1 MNDAKAPGGN
11 RAFRVGLT
19 GGIASGKS
27 TVADFFAELGV
38 PVVDTDLIA
47 REVVSINSPALEEI
61 RTAFGPDVISADG
74 TLDRAAMRKI
84 VFADDGKRR
93 LLESILHPR
102 IRELAFR
109 RADQA
114 SAPYVIIVVPLLF
127 ESPMRNAMDRILVL
141 DCSVETQLKRLLAR
155 DCETEEQ
162 ANKIIAAQATRDE
175 RLSIADDVITNDGD
189 LEATRREV
197 GRLHRR
203 YLALALRSS

>member
-1 MNDAKAPGGN
+1 MNDAKASGGN
-11 RAFRVGLT
+11 RVFRVGLT

-27 TVADFFAELGV
+27 TVADYFAELGV

-141 DCSVETQLKRLLAR
+141 DCSVETQIKRLLAR

>member
-1 MNDAKAPGGN
+1 VNDAKASGGN
-11 RAFRVGLT
+11 RVFRVGLT

-27 TVADFFAELGV
+27 TVADYFAELGV

>member
-1 MNDAKAPGGN
+1 MNDAKASGGN
-11 RAFRVGLT
+11 RVFRVGLT

-27 TVADFFAELGV
+27 TVADYFAELGV

-203 YLALALRSS
+203 YLALAVRGT

>member
-47 REVVSINSPALEEI
+47 REVVSISSPALEEI

-141 DCSVETQLKRLLAR
+141 DCSVETQIKRLLAR

>member
-1 MNDAKAPGGN
+1 MNDAKASGGN
-11 RAFRVGLT
+11 RVFRVGLT

-27 TVADFFAELGV
+27 TVADYFAELGV

>member
-47 REVVSINSPALEEI
+47 REVVSISSPALEEI

>member
-1 MNDAKAPGGN
+1 MARRSDRPL
-11 RAFRVGLT
+11 RIGLT

>member
-1 MNDAKAPGGN
+1 MNDAAASAGSRP
-11 RAFRVGLT
+11 FRVGLT

-27 TVADFFAELGV
+27 TVADYFAELGV

-47 REVVSINSPALEEI
+47 REVVSISSPALEEI
-61 RTAFGPDVISADG
+61 RTTFGPDVISADG

-127 ESPMRNAMDRILVL
+127 ESPMRNAMNRILVV
-141 DCSVETQLKRLLAR
+141 DCTVETQLQRLLAR

-162 ANKIIAAQATRDE
+162 AKKIIAAQATRDE
-175 RLSIADDVITNDGD
+175 RLSIADDVIANDSD

-203 YLALALRSS
+203 YLALAARGS

>member
-1 MNDAKAPGGN
+1 VSDAVASAGS

-38 PVVDTDLIA
+38 PIVDTDLIA
-47 REVVSINSPALEEI
+47 REVVSVGAPALEEI
-61 RTAFGPDVISADG
+61 RAAFGSEAIASDG

-84 VFADDGKRR
+84 VFADDHKRR
-93 LLESILHPR
+93 LLQNILQPR
-102 IRELAFR
+102 IRELAFQ
-109 RADQA
+109 RADQV

-127 ESPMRNAMDRILVL
+127 ESPMRNAMDRILVV
-141 DCSVETQLKRLLAR
+141 DCTLETQLRRLLAR

-162 ANKIIAAQATRDE
+162 AKKIIAAQATRDE
-175 RLSIADDVITNDGD
+175 RLSIADDVIANDGD

-203 YLALALRSS
+203 YLALAVRGT

>member
-1 MNDAKAPGGN
+1 MNDAKASGGN
-11 RAFRVGLT
+11 RVFRVGLT

-27 TVADFFAELGV
+27 TVADYFAELGV

-47 REVVSINSPALEEI
+47 REVVSISSPALEEI

>member
-1 MNDAKAPGGN
+1 VNDAAASAGS

-27 TVADFFAELGV
+27 TVAEFFSELGV

-47 REVVSINSPALEEI
+47 REVVSIGSPALEEI
-61 RTAFGPDVISADG
+61 RSAFGPDVMSADG
-74 TLDRAAMRKI
+74 ELDRAVMRKI

-102 IRELAFR
+102 IRELAFQ

-127 ESPMRNAMDRILVL
+127 ESPMRNAMDRILVV
-141 DCSVETQLKRLLAR
+141 DCTLETQLQRLLAR

-162 ANKIIAAQATRDE
+162 AKKIIAAQATRDE
-175 RLSIADDVITNDGD
+175 RLSIADDVIANDGD

-197 GRLHRR
+197 GLLHRR
-203 YLALALRSS
+203 YLALAVRGS

>member
-27 TVADFFAELGV
+27 TVADYFAELGV

>member
-1 MNDAKAPGGN
+1 VNDAAASAGSRP
-11 RAFRVGLT
+11 FRVGLT

-38 PVVDTDLIA
+38 PVVDTDQIA
-47 REVVSINSPALEEI
+47 RQVVAIDSPALEEI
-61 RTAFGPDVISADG
+61 RTTFGPDVIAADG

-93 LLESILHPR
+93 ILESILHPR

-109 RADQA
+109 HADQA

-127 ESPMRNAMDRILVL
+127 ESPMRNAMNRILVV
-141 DCSVETQLKRLLAR
+141 DCTVETQLQRLLAR

-162 ANKIIAAQATRDE
+162 AKKIIAAQATRDE
-175 RLSIADDVITNDGD
+175 RLSIADDVIANDSD

-203 YLALALRSS
+203 YLALAARGS